1 MKQWILMWKN
11 VYQEFGFKAVLD
23 AFLGALVFSFLVMGP
38 IYVILVEIMIVLFY
52 KVITLALLLTIA
64 VIFHNVLLHHL
75 MRQALQLK
83 RPEAES
89 PYRKVLWVDMVILS
103 GVFLVIG
110 VLVLLVWIPMW
121 IV

>member
-1 MKQWILMWKN
+1 MWKN